1 MMKENKR
8 ETEKPFKQYTEKLCK
23 RLYSVH
29 PDIELIYNKTYISI
43 LIASITIGEMRR
55 L

>member
-1 MMKENKR
+1 MKDNKR
-8 ETEKPFKQYTEKLCK
+8 ETEKTFKQYTEELCK

-29 PDIELIYNKTYISI
+29 PNIELIYNKMYISI

>member
-1 MMKENKR
+1 MKENKR
-8 ETEKPFKQYTEKLCK
+8 GAEKSLKQYSEELCK
-23 RLYSVH
+23 KLYSVY

-43 LIASITIGEMRR
+43 LIASITISEMRR